1 MTTTVAVPASP
12 FAELAVPR
20 DFGAVHGQGL
30 DRGLCLGGGGLFFV
44 AWQVS
49 YLHTLHTAGI
59 DVQHAERVVGTSA
72 GSLVATTLVGG
83 HLGRIHAELS
93 LLSRF
98 PALLAALVP
107 SADLQPSQLR
117 ALALFHDATDSQPDT
132 IRSIG
137 HAALAAQTP
146 PTRVMPRNVT
156 LIVGRGRWPSPS
168 LHITGVDTYTGERCV
183 VTHHSQVST
192 PTAVAA
198 SSAVPGLFSPQPI
211 QDRRCMDGGV
221 SGSGVHLDL
230 LAGANR
236 LVVLTLNDGEVDSE
250 GMMTSGPNAFRQELE
265 QLKASGTKVF
275 LRAPTAFTL
284 EELMSPAA
292 VPKAL
297 TMGNR
302 QALEDVEELTA
313 FWS

>member
-1 MTTTVAVPASP
+1 MTPTGTVPDSP
-12 FAELAVPR
+12 FTDLAVPR
-20 DFGAVHGQGL
+20 DFGAAHGAGI
-30 DRGLCLGGGGLFFV
+30 DRGVCLGGGGLFFV

-83 HLGRIHAELS
+83 HLRRTHTELS

-98 PALLAALVP
+98 PALLGALAP

-117 ALALFHDATDSQPDT
+117 ALGLFHDATDNHPDT
-132 IRSIG
+132 IRAIG
-137 HAALAAQTP
+137 YAALAAQTP
-146 PTRVMPRNVT
+146 PTRVIPRNVT

-168 LHITGVDTYTGERCV
+168 LHITCVDTYTGERCV
-183 VTHHSQVST
+183 VTHHSGVPT

-211 QDRRCMDGGV
+211 EDRRCMDGGV

-236 LVVLTLNDGEVDSE
+236 LVVLTLHDGAVDTE
-250 GMMTSGPNAFRQELE
+250 AMMTSGPNAFRQELD
-265 QLKASGTKVF
+265 QLEASGTKIF
-275 LRAPTAFTL
+275 LRAPSDVVL

-292 VPKAL
+292 VPKAI
-297 TMGNR
+297 TMGSR
-302 QALEDVEELTA
+302 QALRDVEELTA